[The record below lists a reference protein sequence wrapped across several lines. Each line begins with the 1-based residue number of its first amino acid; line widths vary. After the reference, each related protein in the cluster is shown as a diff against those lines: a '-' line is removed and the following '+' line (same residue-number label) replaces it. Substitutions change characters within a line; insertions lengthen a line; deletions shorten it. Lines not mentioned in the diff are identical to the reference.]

1 MIEKFDK
8 FEILEKKKEKKSEK
22 ESVDD
27 KYKKY
32 KDKIKDKRDELRE
45 INQSDDPVSIKSARS
60 KIKRV
65 EIEMAEKEL
74 DIIKLRDKK
83 LKYKDDLKD
92 ARKKEKEK
100 K

>member
-1 MIEKFDK
+1 MIDN
-8 FEILEKKKEKKSEK
+8 FELFEKKDKKSEK
-22 ESVDD
+22 EVVED

-32 KDKIKDKRDELRE
+32 KDKIKDKKDELQE

-65 EIEMAEKEL
+65 EIDMAEKEL

-83 LKYKDDLKD
+83 IQYKDDLKD
-92 ARKKEKEK
+92 ARKKEKDK
-100 K
+100 KKK